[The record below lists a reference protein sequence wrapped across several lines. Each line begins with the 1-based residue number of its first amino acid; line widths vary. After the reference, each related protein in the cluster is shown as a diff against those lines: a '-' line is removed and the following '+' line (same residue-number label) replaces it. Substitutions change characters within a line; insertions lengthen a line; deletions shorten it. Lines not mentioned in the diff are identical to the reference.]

1 MIPSTG
7 SEFEIWNAQKTVPQG
22 AVFCYNI
29 TMIDFTPSQKK
40 TIAAGITVFSFA
52 VVLSFVIFVGWGIL
66 KCLSFV
72 SAALVPVVLGIFLAL
87 FFKPYYEW
95 FRRQIHNP
103 PLSLIVMLA
112 SVLVPFGVLCWFGGA
127 FVIDQAMHLVHSAPT
142 ISGRLSEWINTH
154 YPNAQALLVQFGAK
168 PDDLLP
174 MLLSDPSKFSH
185 EIVATLGS
193 EYGADAMK
201 AGFGVLKSLS
211 GVGTFLLALLFFVFF
226 LMRPA
231 MTGADYVRELP
242 FLKEE
247 TRAFVAKQVDAFL
260 DILVNFFQRQV
271 IICLIEGV
279 LYGLG
284 FMAVGL
290 SYGFVVGFLLGALN
304 LVPLLG
310 TVTCL
315 PIALPIA
322 YFGDG
327 GSVLRLVL
335 VVAVWLTGQVLDGYL
350 ITPKI
355 QGEKTG
361 LGYAGVIFSF
371 IFWGVVFNSMLGLL
385 LAIPLSAFCVVLW
398 RALKETYIKEVI

>member
-1 MIPSTG
+1 MRRRPSLNGT
-7 SEFEIWNAQKTVPQG
+7 
-22 AVFCYNI
+22 VFCYNI
-29 TMIDFTPSQKK
+29 DMIDFTPSQKK
-40 TIAAGITVFSFA
+40 TIAAGVTVFAFA
-52 VVLSFVIFVGWGIL
+52 VVLSFVILVGWGIL

-72 SAALVPVVLGIFLAL
+72 SSALVPVVLGIFLAM
-87 FFKPYYEW
+87 FFKPYYEC
-95 FRRQIHNP
+95 FHKRVHNP
-103 PLSLIVMLA
+103 SLALMLMLA
-112 SVLVPFGVLCWFGGA
+112 SVLIPLGVLCWFGGA
-127 FVIDQAMHLVHSAPT
+127 FVVDQATHLVRAAPT
-142 ISGRLSEWINTH
+142 ISARFSEWVNVH
-154 YPNAQALLVQFGAK
+154 YPNAQTLLAQFGAK
-168 PDDLLP
+168 PDDLLL
-174 MLLSDPSKFSH
+174 MLLTDPAKFSH
-185 EIVATLGS
+185 EIVSTLGS

-201 AGFGVLKSLS
+201 AGFGVIKSLS

-231 MTGADYVRELP
+231 MTGVDYVRELP

-247 TRAFVAKQVDAFL
+247 TRMFVAKQIDAFL

-271 IICLIEGV
+271 VICLIEGV
-279 LYGLG
+279 LYGFG
-284 FMAVGL
+284 FMFVGL
-290 SYGFVVGFLLGALN
+290 PYGFVIGFLLGALN

-327 GSVLRLVL
+327 GSVLRLAL
-335 VVAVWLTGQVLDGYL
+335 VIAVWLSGQVLDGYL

>member
-1 MIPSTG
+1 MIPSTDCRH
-7 SEFEIWNAQKTVPQG
+7 EAQNAQKTVPQG
-22 AVFCYNI
+22 AVFCYNM
-29 TMIDFTPSQKK
+29 TMIDLTPSQKK
-40 TIAAGITVFSFA
+40 TVAAGITVFFFA
-52 VVLSFVIFVGWGIL
+52 VVLSFAILVGWGIL
-66 KCLSFV
+66 TCLSFV
-72 SAALVPVVLGIFLAL
+72 SSALVPVVLGIFLAL

-95 FRRQIHNP
+95 FHARVRNP
-103 PLSLIVMLA
+103 SLALILMLVSLI
-112 SVLVPFGVLCWFGGA
+112 VPFGVLCWFGGA
-127 FVIDQAMHLVHSAPT
+127 FVVDQVMHLVHSAPT
-142 ISGRLSEWINTH
+142 ISGRLSEWVNAH
-154 YPNAQALLVQFGAK
+154 YPNAQTLLVQFGAK
-168 PDDLLP
+168 PDNLLL
-174 MLLSDPSKFSH
+174 MLLTDPSKFSH
-185 EIVATLGS
+185 EIVSTLGT

-211 GVGTFLLALLFFVFF
+211 GIGTFLLALLFFVFF

-247 TRAFVAKQVDAFL
+247 TRVFIAKQVDAFL

-271 IICLIEGV
+271 IICLIEGI

-284 FMAVGL
+284 FMLVGL
-290 SYGFVVGFLLGALN
+290 PYGFVIGFLLGALN

-310 TVTCL
+310 TVSCL

-335 VVAVWLTGQVLDGYL
+335 VVVVWLTGQVLDGYL